1 MSFPPIM
8 VISTLQKL
16 SMDRSSSA
24 VISVLRLSFM
34 CNLSI
39 GLLDCTLSLPISR
52 STSHFDSGRD
62 VYVPYTQ
69 GNWKGTLITDVVS
82 VDTLPN
88 ITVRANIATILSSS
102 HFFINGSHWQGIL
115 GLAYAEIARVSESVL
130 LIKLL

>member
-8 VISTLQKL
+8 IISTLQKS
-16 SMDRSSSA
+16 SMDCLSSA
-24 VISVLRLSFM
+24 VIGDLRLSLM
-34 CNLSI
+34 CNLTI
-39 GLLDCTLSLPISR
+39 FLLYFTPFLHISR

-115 GLAYAEIARVSESVL
+115 GLAYAEIARVSEPVL
-130 LIKLL
+130 LI